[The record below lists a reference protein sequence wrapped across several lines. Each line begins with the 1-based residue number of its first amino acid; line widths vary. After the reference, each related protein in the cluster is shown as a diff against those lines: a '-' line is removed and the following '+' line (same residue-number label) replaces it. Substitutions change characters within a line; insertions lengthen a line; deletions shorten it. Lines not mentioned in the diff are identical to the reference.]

1 MKRISIYS
9 ATVLTFVFFTVFFS
23 GCKGDKKTT
32 TAQPS
37 TPATEV
43 PETPNPPQPAT
54 ADATD
59 TGNTADS
66 DTTGTDGASSAQTG
80 AAEQPAPREKIEVA
94 PIDNSGPQSV
104 TSTTAPG
111 EKLRDRAVDDERLSI
126 VLDLIAQ
133 DLEAQKLEYKSELG
147 QDCSGI
153 YHKIKDQI
161 QRKVKAF
168 GDKSKYIYP
177 TYTEDRN
184 TRQIATWYH
193 RHNNLYIV
201 QDPLADRNKIR
212 PGSVMFFAR
221 TDEKFSK
228 PDIAT
233 LTNADVFQHDQAAG
247 KGKIYHVGVVTKVE
261 KDENGN
267 VVRYTLMHGR
277 NSKYTAS
284 RTSGNYDGPGG
295 YKKTFAKFPFGN
307 WNQQWVA
314 VANIETPVE

>member
-1 MKRISIYS
+1 MKRITTY
-9 ATVLTFVFFTVFFS
+9 LTTPLFLSLALCFFTGCS
-23 GCKGDKKTT
+23 GGSEKTPAKVSDETT
-32 TAQPS
+32 T
-37 TPATEV
+37 TPA
-43 PETPNPPQPAT
+43 PADTQT
-54 ADATD
+54 AAVIQ
-59 TGNTADS
+59 
-66 DTTGTDGASSAQTG
+66 DTT
-80 AAEQPAPREKIEVA
+80 AAPPPPTEEPSPAPNTGSGGLA
-94 PIDNSGPQSV
+94 PHEAD
-104 TSTTAPG
+104 
-111 EKLRDRAVDDERLSI
+111 EERLSVI
-126 VLDLIAQ
+126 LDLISQ
-133 DLEAQKLEYKSELG
+133 DLEAQQLEYRSDLG

-153 YHKIKDQI
+153 YHKIKDLI
-161 QRKVKAF
+161 QRRMKTL
-168 GDKSKYIYP
+168 GDKSKYTYP
-177 TYTEDRN
+177 AYTEDRN
-184 TRQIATWYH
+184 TRQIANWYH

-314 VANIETPVE
+314 VANMETAVEYR

>member
-1 MKRISIYS
+1 MKRIFIYS
-9 ATVLTFVFFTVFFS
+9 ATVLTFIFFTVLCS

-32 TAQPS
+32 TGQPS

-43 PETPNPPQPAT
+43 PETPKPPQPAT
-54 ADATD
+54 ADA
-59 TGNTADS
+59 GNTAAS
-66 DTTGTDGASSAQTG
+66 DTAGTDGVSSAQTG
-80 AAEQPAPREKIEVA
+80 TAEPPAPREKIEVS
-94 PIDNSGPQSV
+94 PIDNSGSQTV
-104 TSTTAPG
+104 TSTTATS
-111 EKLRDRAVDDERLSI
+111 EKLKGRAVDEERLSVI
-126 VLDLIAQ
+126 LDLIAQ
-133 DLEAQKLEYKSELG
+133 DLEAQNLEYRSDLG

-153 YHKIKDQI
+153 YHKIKDLI
-161 QRKVKAF
+161 QRRMKTL
-168 GDKSKYIYP
+168 GDKSKYTYP
-177 TYTEDRN
+177 AYTEDRN

-314 VANIETPVE
+314 VAQIETAVE